1 MYIDTFGK
9 DAPEGRSESL
19 KKAAAKVAAS
29 MRQHRIKV
37 LGLHARDYTNEE
49 ACKEAYQAF
58 IDAND
63 QLEGIL
69 VISLTGYADGGGKT
83 YWLTNKRR
91 TPHTCYHRP
100 LCFMEP

>member
-1 MYIDTFGK
+1 
-9 DAPEGRSESL
+9 
-19 KKAAAKVAAS
+19 

-83 YWLTNKRR
+83 YWLTNKDGLHIPVITAHYALWTMRVTICATKVLRR
-91 TPHTCYHRP
+91 ILPD
-100 LCFMEP
+100 